1 MESAEDLFFTSP
13 PWAGRRK
20 EKYKLGLRPIL
31 REDWFSQPVSGEVA
45 QHKKDLLDKNYD
57 QVVAV
62 ADDGSAELALL
73 NFLPNKKRLYPDAIA
88 DMALQVEDDLCIM
101 EVDGRQRLLA
111 ACVCSPSYWNLRDK
125 IGKSMRLI
133 HENVPTLN
141 HKVGNTI
148 ERFFKQCT
156 AEKPFERRNWF
167 IHGTDQRFNLSP
179 EDPPETHPRNWYI
192 RSERETVCKLDE
204 NFLLFTI
211 NTEFYPLKAIFN
223 YEQARTDL
231 MAAIDA
237 LDTGQKEYFGGFD
250 KCLKVLSYLDTA
262 NSRLS

>member
-1 MESAEDLFFTSP
+1 MESAEELFFASP

-20 EKYKLGLRPIL
+20 EKYKLGLHPIST
-31 REDWFSQPVSGEVA
+31 EDWFSQPVSTEVE

-73 NFLPNKKRLYPDAIA
+73 TFLPNKKRIYPDAIA
-88 DMALQVEDDLCIM
+88 DMALQVQDDLCIM
-101 EVDGRQRLLA
+101 EVGGRQRLVA

-125 IGKSMRLI
+125 IGRPMRLI

-148 ERFFKQCT
+148 ERFFKKCT
-156 AEKPFERRNWF
+156 PEKPFERRNWF
-167 IHGTDQRFNLSP
+167 IHGTDQRFNLRP
-179 EDPPETHPRNWYI
+179 EDFPESHPRTWYI
-192 RSERETVCKLDE
+192 RSERETVCKLNE

-223 YEQARTDL
+223 YELARSDL
-231 MAAIDA
+231 VAAIDA
-237 LDTGQKEYFGGFD
+237 LDNNQKEYFGGQD
-250 KCLKVLSYLDTA
+250 KCTRILSYLETA
-262 NSRLS
+262 NPRPS